1 MESKKLCQIDLS
13 EAQPEELGKP
23 VDSFDDGLNP
33 CSFLC
38 LIPVMLN
45 PERYLFSD
53 FRSPLGLIVS
63 VNITQS
69 APPVLASDAGC
80 VSNSLGKPTP
90 GKARDGTHRM
100 REELNQSIVVEWAP

>member
-45 PERYLFSD
+45 PERYLLSD
-53 FRSPLGLIVS
+53 F
-63 VNITQS
+63 
-69 APPVLASDAGC
+69 
-80 VSNSLGKPTP
+80 
-90 GKARDGTHRM
+90 
-100 REELNQSIVVEWAP
+100 